1 MLECQLILSCMK
13 FMFLLYSESLKLT
26 QLMQFLLWSDQL
38 LWTFSGR
45 PALEPKQILKAYCS
59 SFCFCKYRNPLEQGQ
74 VRIGWLKHKRVCMCV
89 CAYNRY
95 IHTTGLKLRSLQKTT
110 LLPFFPRSF
119 PPASLSRLS
128 WALFFASLSSHL
140 GFPSISPQT
149 RIFLAHL

>member
-89 CAYNRY
+89 CVHITDTYTPLASSWGVFR
-95 IHTTGLKLRSLQKTT
+95 KQ
-110 LLPFFPRSF
+110 PSF
-119 PPASLSRLS
+119 
-128 WALFFASLSSHL
+128 LSSLVLSLPPPFQGYRWLSFLPLSVHIWVFL
-140 GFPSISPQT
+140 LFPHRPESS
-149 RIFLAHL
+149 